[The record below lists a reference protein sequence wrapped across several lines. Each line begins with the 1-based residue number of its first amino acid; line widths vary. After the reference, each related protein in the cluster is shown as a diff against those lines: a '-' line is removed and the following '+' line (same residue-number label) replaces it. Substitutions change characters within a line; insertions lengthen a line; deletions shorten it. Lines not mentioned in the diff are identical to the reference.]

1 MIDLDSYSSP
11 SITLGKNTK
20 MPSNNSELPSK
31 TSRKSSAVGSYGAQT
46 SASGRS
52 LLAFTSVLIGWILA
66 VLEIS

>member
-1 MIDLDSYSSP
+1 MIDLDSYSNP

-31 TSRKSSAVGSYGAQT
+31 TSRKSSAGSYGAQT
-46 SASGRS
+46 SASGRT